1 VENDLHEDA
10 ELQNEIRCALD
21 VLFHEHGHVEIPSQS
36 SVKLW
41 LYVAVGESRIFKSTF
56 VSQLN
61 GDPILYEDC
70 LTRIRAGILYMKPKL
85 LIVENHDTM
94 LILIVIMECFFN
106 TPKARIAG
114 IHDRPQ
120 KISSN

>member
-56 VSQLN
+56 VSQSK
-61 GDPILYEDC
+61 GYP
-70 LTRIRAGILYMKPKL
+70 T
-85 LIVENHDTM
+85 
-94 LILIVIMECFFN
+94 
-106 TPKARIAG
+106 
-114 IHDRPQ
+114 
-120 KISSN
+120 SSKD